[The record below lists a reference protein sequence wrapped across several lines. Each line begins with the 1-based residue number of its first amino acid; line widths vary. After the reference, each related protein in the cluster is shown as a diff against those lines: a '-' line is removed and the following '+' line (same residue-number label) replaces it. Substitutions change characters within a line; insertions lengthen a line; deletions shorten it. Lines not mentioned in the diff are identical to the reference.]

1 MLYRGQKYGEGVGEW
16 WTTSRREAE
25 KFGMSRGGNR
35 TYVVLA
41 FDEDLDEP
49 WLAPLLY
56 TERSG
61 VDLGSW
67 YRIPIATLRTH
78 WRGVRIIDGA
88 INLEESRCCA
98 ISPGPGTP

>member
-1 MLYRGQKYGEGVGEW
+1 MLYRGQKYGEAVGEW

-41 FDEDLDEP
+41 FDEDLDAS

-56 TERSG
+56 AERAA
-61 VDLGSW
+61 DEERGSW
-67 YRIPIATLRTH
+67 YRIPLDRLREH
-78 WRGVRIIDGA
+78 WRGVRIEGGA
-88 INLEESRCCA
+88 IDISSGVEEENKS
-98 ISPGPGTP
+98 